1 MEMVNVIQ
9 TKKIK
14 LAIQIIWYLNFLDLR
29 QDMLTLQMLKLLNI
43 IWKNEG
49 LDLKLLVYN
58 CYSMG
63 YKVGVCDFIESPK
76 KIKYKIHYCLLQRS
90 VLLKS

>member
-63 YKVGVCDFIESPK
+63 YKVGVYDFIESLK
-76 KIKYKIHYCLLQRS
+76 KLNIKSIFLLQRS